1 MPGLLYLIKK
11 EGEIYLINCIA
22 IKRQL
27 CKIENNWLKA
37 ADYLYNHWV
46 KNKSN
51 ANLTVLLIQQMMTY
65 ILDIDNGYEE
75 DLHINNNGL
84 NENLGIFYNYLH
96 QAVKYGNDHCCNSR
110 YYLWQIC
117 YYYKFVYTYYPIM
130 DVENKVKDYKKLYT
144 ELLAKAILQFP
155 DSLLF
160 RLMEKDKGNITFMS
174 LSDIEKKTLSEEIR
188 DFDLQNNM
196 ADLIVKDYFESM
208 YDIDISS

>member
-1 MPGLLYLIKK
+1 MVNGDIRKINGTAELKNCVDIKK
-11 EGEIYLINCIA
+11 
-22 IKRQL
+22 RL

-37 ADYLYNHWV
+37 AHFLYDCWQD
-46 KNKSN
+46 NKTD
-51 ANLTVLLIQQMMTY
+51 ANLTVLLIQQMMVY
-65 ILDIDNGYEE
+65 ILEIDNGYDE

-84 NENLGIFYNYLH
+84 NENKDIFYNYLR
-96 QAVKYGNDHCCNSR
+96 QAVKFGNSNCSASK

-130 DVENKVKDYKKLYT
+130 DAENKVKDYKTLYT